1 MEAPLAIQ
9 EFIEYVVAQLIDHPE
24 SASVLHDLRGDRHDF
39 RIRLHPDDVGRVI
52 GRGGATISAIRNL
65 AMGAAMRNELKI
77 SVEIEE
83 GSVEVD
89 GALGDRAV

>member
-9 EFIEYVVAQLIDHPE
+9 EFLEYVVAQRIDHPE
-24 SASVLHDLRGDRHDF
+24 SASVLHDLRGNRHEY

-52 GRGGATISAIRNL
+52 GRGGGTISAIRNL
-65 AMGAAMRNELKI
+65 AMAAAIKNELKI

-83 GSVEVD
+83 QETGSEV
-89 GALGDRAV
+89 

>member
-24 SASVLHDLRGDRHDF
+24 AASVLHDLRGNRHEY
-39 RIRLHPDDVGRVI
+39 RLRLHPDDVGRVI
-52 GRGGATISAIRNL
+52 GKSGATISAIRNL
-65 AMGAAMRNELKI
+65 AMAAAIKNELKI

-83 GSVEVD
+83 SD
-89 GALGDRAV
+89 S